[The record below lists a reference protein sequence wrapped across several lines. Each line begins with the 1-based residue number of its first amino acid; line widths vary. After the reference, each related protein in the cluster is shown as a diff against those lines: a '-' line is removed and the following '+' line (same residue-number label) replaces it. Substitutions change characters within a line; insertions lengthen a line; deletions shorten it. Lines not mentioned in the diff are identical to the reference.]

1 MCEGMLNQILFLG
14 LKSKL
19 SIYLMTSSLLIHAQ
33 HSINCVKLVD
43 FYKGGGKLYKHYNS
57 YLIPYLCSGFNH
69 EHRIILGHFL
79 LPMWHTLE
87 RTMLSR
93 GGDFSHSYLTSDI
106 FHLEYRPRELKE
118 YNFLGTSSVSSKPI
132 LISDMF
138 LKPQSILLFPIH
150 RDVAKPLIEHKLL

>member
-1 MCEGMLNQILFLG
+1 MAPSLF
-14 LKSKL
+14 
-19 SIYLMTSSLLIHAQ
+19 IHAQ
-33 HSINCVKLVD
+33 HSINCVKLVN
-43 FYKGGGKLYKHYNS
+43 FYLNGGKLYKHYNS

-69 EHRIILGHFL
+69 ENRIILGYFL

-93 GGDFSHSYLTSDI
+93 GGDFNHSYISSDN
-106 FHLEYRPRELKE
+106 FHLEYRAKEMKE
-118 YNFLGTSSVSSKPI
+118 YNFLGTSSLSSKPI
-132 LISDMF
+132 LISDVL